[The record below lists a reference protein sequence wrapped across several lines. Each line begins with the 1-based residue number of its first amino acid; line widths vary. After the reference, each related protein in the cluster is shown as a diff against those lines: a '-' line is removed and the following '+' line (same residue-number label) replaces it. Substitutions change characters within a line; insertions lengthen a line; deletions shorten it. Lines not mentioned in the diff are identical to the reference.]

1 MLLLVMMLLRAIE
14 TWKKKIFLVLLGRCL
29 NRGRNVNELVVINRL
44 IIDKRKKT
52 EQDKEKLGLW
62 NISNK
67 SLANSTREF
76 KKWLPIR
83 VLSTLGRNSNIRHC
97 YEGQSLVGRCI
108 EECKFNVKSAMNP
121 RSCKLT
127 AHFTAG
133 WQVLF

>member
-1 MLLLVMMLLRAIE
+1 MDYE
-14 TWKKKIFLVLLGRCL
+14 TYLTKAWPIQQG
-29 NRGRNVNELVVINRL
+29 
-44 IIDKRKKT
+44 
-52 EQDKEKLGLW
+52 
-62 NISNK
+62 S
-67 SLANSTREF
+67 F

-83 VLSTLGRNSNIRHC
+83 VFSTLGRNSNIRHC